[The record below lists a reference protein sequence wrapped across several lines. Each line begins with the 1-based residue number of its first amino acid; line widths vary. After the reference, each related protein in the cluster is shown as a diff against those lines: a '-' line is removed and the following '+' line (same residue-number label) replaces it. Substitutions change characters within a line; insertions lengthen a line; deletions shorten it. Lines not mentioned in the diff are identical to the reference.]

1 MATPFAHLL
10 ASHMV
15 RVHRCALGWLGN
27 EQEAREVAQ
36 EALTKAWAAQGR
48 YDASRPFYPWLST
61 IVRNTCRDAR
71 ARKRAF
77 TGLEAD
83 RLPSTNP
90 SPHTA
95 LDTAQTRAQLHKA
108 LDALD
113 DTHRE
118 IIIMRHFEDRAY
130 AEIAQAL
137 GVAQGTV
144 MSRLYRA
151 RKALVQRM
159 EENA

>member
-1 MATPFAHLL
+1 MSTPFAHLL

-15 RVHRCALGWLGN
+15 RVHRSALGWLGN

-36 EALTKAWAAQGR
+36 DALTKAWAAQDR
-48 YDASRPFYPWLST
+48 YDPNRPFYPWLST
-61 IVRNTCRDAR
+61 IVRNACRDAR
-71 ARKRAF
+71 TRKRAF

-83 RLPSTNP
+83 RLTSNNP

-95 LDTAQTRAQLHKA
+95 LDTAQTRVRLHKA

-113 DTHRE
+113 DAHRE

-130 AEIAQAL
+130 AEIADAL